1 MPVGSNDLEL
11 KTPDEVIQELEDL
24 ISELKRELPS
34 LKLIIA
40 EILPRFYKKTP
51 SEFDEKI
58 LLYSSLLK
66 KTFCFDI
73 NIECVNFEQM
83 SSDDFYGGIHLNE
96 YGIKLYVK
104 CVKKVLNPL
113 LGVQTELK
121 TENESIKMRI

>member
-1 MPVGSNDLEL
+1 LSVGSNDLEL

-24 ISELKRELPS
+24 ISELKRELPN

-66 KTFCFDI
+66 KTSALI
-73 NIECVNFEQM
+73 LI
-83 SSDDFYGGIHLNE
+83 LN
-96 YGIKLYVK
+96 V
-104 CVKKVLNPL
+104 
-113 LGVQTELK
+113 
-121 TENESIKMRI
+121 